1 MRMRLR
7 RTLAMFAMTAWAALA
22 GGPVEAASLETVNGD
37 ACYQYGDR
45 ESLLEAKN
53 MALGLAKQRAIESHR
68 VFVESSTTV
77 SNYQLTEDIIKSLS
91 RASLRNMKI
100 LKEEQE
106 GRKMCVAVTAQL
118 DPADVAALINQR
130 VNAKDVA
137 KAAQVPLLSGPSA
150 FRLKVWT
157 NKEPAAFREGERL
170 VIYVWS
176 ERDAYLKLDYYQANG
191 EVVHLVPNLFARQ
204 ALIRAGQTYA
214 FGGPDSPYEF
224 LVKTPFG
231 AEAIKALAATQPFD
245 RGLTES
251 QATAD
256 ARKYL
261 KDIQGGVRGIELK
274 AKAPEAG
281 SSGHGGSQELA
292 EAVVQLATQE
302 KE

>member
-1 MRMRLR
+1 MPAGYRGWVV
-7 RTLAMFAMTAWAALA
+7 FAVIALAALVGDPVAAA
-22 GGPVEAASLETVNGD
+22 GLETVNGD

-45 ESLLEAKN
+45 ESLLEAKT

-77 SNYQLTEDIIKSLS
+77 SNYQLTEDVVKSLS
-91 RASLRNMKI
+91 RASLHNMKI

-106 GRKMCVAVTAQL
+106 GRKMCVAITAQL

-130 VNAKDVA
+130 VNAKEVA

-176 ERDAYLKLDYYQANG
+176 ERDAYLKLDYYQANS
-191 EVVHLVPNLFARQ
+191 EVVHLVPNLFAQQ
-204 ALIRAGQTYA
+204 ALIRAGQTYS

-231 AEAIKALAATQPFD
+231 AEAIKALAGTQPFD
-245 RGLTES
+245 RELTVS

-256 ARKYL
+256 ARQYL
-261 KDIQGGVRGIELK
+261 KDIQSGVRGIELK
-274 AKAPEAG
+274 AKAPASG
-281 SSGHGGSQELA
+281 SGGHGGGQELA
-292 EAVVQLATQE
+292 EAVIQLTTQE